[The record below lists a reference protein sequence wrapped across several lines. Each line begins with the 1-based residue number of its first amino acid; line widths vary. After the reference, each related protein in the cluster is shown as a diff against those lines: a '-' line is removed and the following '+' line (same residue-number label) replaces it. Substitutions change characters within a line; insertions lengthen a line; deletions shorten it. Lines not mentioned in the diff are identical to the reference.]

1 MIVNKKFDRLRQWGR
16 ERMGG
21 EVRTDT
27 NDEFKSLELEM
38 QLRHDGTLSG
48 LNAACLANSA
58 KAWSA

>member
-27 NDEFKSLELEM
+27 NDEFKSLEIEM
-38 QLRHDGTLSG
+38 QLRGEGERIVLPNLG
-48 LNAACLANSA
+48 PNALADA
-58 KAWSA
+58 LL

>member
-27 NDEFKSLELEM
+27 NDEFKSLEIEM
-38 QLRHDGTLSG
+38 QLRGEGELIVYAIRLPS
-48 LNAACLANSA
+48 ALADA
-58 KAWSA
+58 ML

>member
-27 NDEFKSLELEM
+27 NDEFKSLEIEM
-38 QLRHDGTLSG
+38 QLRGEGELIVYTNLSPE
-48 LNAACLANSA
+48 CFC
-58 KAWSA
+58 